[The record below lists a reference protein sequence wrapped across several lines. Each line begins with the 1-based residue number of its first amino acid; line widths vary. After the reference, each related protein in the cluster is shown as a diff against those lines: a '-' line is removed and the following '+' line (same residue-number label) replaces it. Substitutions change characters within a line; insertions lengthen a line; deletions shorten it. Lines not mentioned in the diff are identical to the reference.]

1 MNFENWLI
9 ESSLNDLYQSAVR
22 AFPNTTKR
30 QHAVDPI
37 EIANL
42 QWTPFLGMKTLLLR
56 ATAINEAREYNP
68 IILFK
73 NVQYHVTRDVYGL
86 IEIVDNMGTGHLIE
100 KLSLENTD
108 ARLRCD
114 CNDFKWRFN
123 YTDHQDQSLYGRK
136 RREYHALHN
145 PGSSNP
151 QNLPGMCKHLI
162 KLTQVLN
169 IFE

>member
-108 ARLRCD
+108 V
-114 CNDFKWRFN
+114 N